1 MPECPA
7 DVLIMVLGSPDLAV
21 AGHAADLLAR
31 GVADKAVISGGCL
44 LPGTSPAILEA
55 NKIADLMAAK
65 GISGDRLLRETH
77 SRNTTDHFWKT
88 EQLLRERPDVV
99 GGENPPKFVIIV
111 PTPVA
116 ERRALATGR
125 LRWWGSQVWVD
136 GIPENYGQYMKRME
150 KIEPLG
156 QRAALSRMVGEIQ
169 RIQIYPQLG
178 WMTEPDEAVPADV
191 IDVYRR
197 LKREFDDRLIADR
210 PSLRVPVPA

>member
-1 MPECPA
+1 
-7 DVLIMVLGSPDLAV
+7 MVLGSPDFAV

-44 LPGTSPAILEA
+44 LPGTSQPVLEA
-55 NKIADLMAAK
+55 NKMADLMAAK
-65 GISGDRLLRETH
+65 GVCGDRLLRETQ

-88 EQLLRERPDVV
+88 EQLLRGRPDVA
-99 GGENPPKFVIIV
+99 GGENPPKFVILV
-111 PTPVA
+111 PTPIA

-125 LRWWGSQVWVD
+125 LRWWRSQIWVD
-136 GIPENYGQYMKRME
+136 GTPETYSQYMKRME

-156 QRAALSRMVGEIQ
+156 QRATLSRMVGEIQ

-191 IDVYRR
+191 MEAYLR
-197 LKREFDDRLIADR
+197 LKREFDDRLITDR
-210 PSLRVPVPA
+210 PSMRVPVPA